1 MGDLKISHT
10 KQGIKLMTKEKKR
23 PVGRPKGYRK
33 IDALIVCDLTVGLDA
48 DTAKWLKSLPRGKK
62 AQVTR
67 DAFALYRSQN
77 PEVAS

>member
-1 MGDLKISHT
+1 
-10 KQGIKLMTKEKKR
+10 MTKDKEPR

-33 IDALIVCDLTVGLDA
+33 LDALIVCDLTVGLDA
-48 DTAKWLKSLPRGKK
+48 DTAKWLKSLPTGKK

-77 PEVAS
+77 PEANS